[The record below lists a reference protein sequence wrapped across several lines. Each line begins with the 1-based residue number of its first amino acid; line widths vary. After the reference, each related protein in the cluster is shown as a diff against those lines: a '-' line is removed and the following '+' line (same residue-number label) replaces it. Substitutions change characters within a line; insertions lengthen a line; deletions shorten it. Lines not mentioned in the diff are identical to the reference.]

1 MHNAWRERFSRSF
14 EFSKRN
20 RTPFFPFFS
29 RTGKAITREE
39 ERSSTRWKNCVAGIW
54 NGGER
59 DVEGDGGSTSV
70 RRIDTLAEPID
81 SSRATRWPRV
91 GQLRIEISSQGW
103 RTGFGHVQRCEY
115 LASFLPTVPYKLSY
129 KFLESHQILS
139 FY

>member
-1 MHNAWRERFSRSF
+1 MAESERER
-14 EFSKRN
+14 
-20 RTPFFPFFS
+20 
-29 RTGKAITREE
+29 
-39 ERSSTRWKNCVAGIW
+39 
-54 NGGER
+54 ER